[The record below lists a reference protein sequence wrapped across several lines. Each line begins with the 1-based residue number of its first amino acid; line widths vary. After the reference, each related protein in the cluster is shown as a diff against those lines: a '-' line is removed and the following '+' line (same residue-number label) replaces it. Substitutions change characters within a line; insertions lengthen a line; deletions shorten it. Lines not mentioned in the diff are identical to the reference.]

1 MFVVGVCYVII
12 QVIFTWLQRFWGVL
26 YCRSVVVVV
35 IGVVYLSTQ
44 WLPCNIL
51 WSSSQILLFIVIY
64 FYIWKR
70 HQWNVILQIKKESV
84 NNCNLFGLWCLMP
97 LSIIF
102 QLYHGS
108 QFYWWRKLEKT
119 INLSQ
124 VTDCNLRPIKSLN
137 DNKIYQLKL
146 CST

>member
-1 MFVVGVCYVII
+1 MII
-12 QVIFTWLQRFWGVL
+12 QVIFTRLQRFWGVL

-35 IGVVYLSTQ
+35 IGVVCLSTQ

-84 NNCNLFGLWCLMP
+84 NNCNLFGLWCLTP